1 MKILTIFFIR
11 LQKGTDMRKKKS
23 PLIWG
28 HRGASGHA
36 PENTLP
42 AFQMAADMGAD
53 GVELD
58 LQATRDGVLVVCH
71 DETVDRTSNGA
82 GWLKD
87 FTFKEIRKLD
97 FSAGNTAYEGV
108 KIPTMEEVL
117 DLLAPTGLT
126 INIELKT
133 GIIFYDRLE
142 DKILKLVS
150 DKNWEDRVIYSSFN
164 HYSVRRIRE
173 LNPDAKVGLLYA
185 DGPIDMPG
193 YGQRFGADALH
204 PAYYNLQYPNFM
216 EDCRRYG
223 LDVNVWTVNTTQELT
238 QCRELGVNAVI
249 TNYPEKARILYAE

>member
-1 MKILTIFFIR
+1 MTINN
-11 LQKGTDMRKKKS
+11 KTDH

-58 LQATRDGVLVVCH
+58 VQLTRDGVLAVCH
-71 DETVDRTSNGA
+71 DETIDRTSSGA

-87 FTFKEIRKLD
+87 FTFDELRSLD
-97 FSAGNTAYEGV
+97 FSNGNAAYEGV
-108 KIPTMEEVL
+108 KIPAMEEVF

-133 GIIFYDRLE
+133 GIVFYE
-142 DKILKLVS
+142 NIEEKILELAAR
-150 DKNWEDRVIYSSFN
+150 KNWEDRVIYSSFN
-164 HYSVRRIRE
+164 HYTVRRIKE
-173 LNPDAKVGLLYA
+173 LNPAAKVGLLYA

-193 YGQRFGADALH
+193 YGHRLEADALH
-204 PAYYNLQYPNFM
+204 PAFYNLQYPNYM

-223 LDVNVWTVNTTQELT
+223 LDVNVWTVNSAADLMK
-238 QCRELGVNAVI
+238 CREYGVNAVI
-249 TNYPEKARILYAE
+249 TNYPAKARELYEG

>member
-1 MKILTIFFIR
+1 MT
-11 LQKGTDMRKKKS
+11 TS
-23 PLIWG
+23 NHPLIWG

-58 LQATRDGVLVVCH
+58 VQLTRDGVLAVCH
-71 DETVDRTSNGA
+71 DETIDRTSSGA

-87 FTFKEIRKLD
+87 FTFDELRSLD
-97 FSAGNTAYEGV
+97 FSNGNAAYEGV
-108 KIPTMEEVL
+108 KIPAMEEVF

-133 GIIFYDRLE
+133 GIVFYE
-142 DKILKLVS
+142 NIEEKILELAAR
-150 DKNWEDRVIYSSFN
+150 KNWEDRVIYSSFN
-164 HYSVRRIRE
+164 HYTVRRIKE
-173 LNPDAKVGLLYA
+173 LNPAAKFGLLYA

-193 YGQRFGADALH
+193 YGHRLEADALH
-204 PAYYNLQYPNFM
+204 PAFYNLQYPNYM

-223 LDVNVWTVNTTQELT
+223 LDVNVWTVNSAADLMK
-238 QCRELGVNAVI
+238 CREYGVNAVI
-249 TNYPEKARILYAE
+249 TNYPAKARELYEG

>member
-1 MKILTIFFIR
+1 
-11 LQKGTDMRKKKS
+11 MRTNDH

-58 LQATRDGVLVVCH
+58 IQQTSDGVLVVCH

-82 GWLKD
+82 GWVKD
-87 FTFKEIRKLD
+87 FTFREIRALD
-97 FSAGNTAYEGV
+97 FSGGNAAYEGV
-108 KIPTMEEVL
+108 KIPSMEEVL

-133 GIIFYDRLE
+133 GIIFYDRIE
-142 DKILKLVS
+142 EKILKLVR
-150 DKNWEDRVIYSSFN
+150 DRNWEDRVIYSSFN
-164 HYSVRRIRE
+164 HYSVRKIKE
-173 LNPDAKVGLLYA
+173 LDPAAKTGLLYA

-193 YGQRFGADALH
+193 YGKRFRADALH
-204 PAYYNLQYPNFM
+204 PALYNLQYPDLM
-216 EDCRRYG
+216 SDCRRYG
-223 LDVNVWTVNTTQELT
+223 LAVNVWTVNTAQDL
-238 QCRELGVNAVI
+238 QLCRDLGVNAVI
-249 TNYPEKARILYAE
+249 TNYPEKARILYAGDPF

>member
-1 MKILTIFFIR
+1 MTINN
-11 LQKGTDMRKKKS
+11 KTDH

-58 LQATRDGVLVVCH
+58 VQLTRDGVLAVCH
-71 DETVDRTSNGA
+71 DETIDRTSSGA

-87 FTFKEIRKLD
+87 FTFDELRSLD
-97 FSAGNTAYEGV
+97 FSNGNAAYEGV
-108 KIPTMEEVL
+108 KIPAMEEVF

-133 GIIFYDRLE
+133 GIVFYE
-142 DKILKLVS
+142 NIEEKILELAAR
-150 DKNWEDRVIYSSFN
+150 KNWEDRVIYSSFN
-164 HYSVRRIRE
+164 HYTVRRIKE
-173 LNPDAKVGLLYA
+173 LNPAAKVRLLYA

-193 YGQRFGADALH
+193 YGHRLEADALH
-204 PAYYNLQYPNFM
+204 PAFYNLQYPNYM

-223 LDVNVWTVNTTQELT
+223 LDVNVWTVNSAADLMK
-238 QCRELGVNAVI
+238 CREYGVNAVI
-249 TNYPEKARILYAE
+249 TNYPAKARELYEG

>member
-1 MKILTIFFIR
+1 MTINN
-11 LQKGTDMRKKKS
+11 KTDH

-58 LQATRDGVLVVCH
+58 VQLTRDGVLAVCH
-71 DETVDRTSNGA
+71 DETIDRTSSGA

-87 FTFKEIRKLD
+87 FTFDELRSLD
-97 FSAGNTAYEGV
+97 FSNGNAAYEDV
-108 KIPTMEEVL
+108 KIPTMEEVFY
-117 DLLAPTGLT
+117 LLAPTGLT

-133 GIIFYDRLE
+133 GIIFYE
-142 DKILKLVS
+142 NIEEKILDLTK
-150 DKNWEDRVIYSSFN
+150 KMGWEDRVIYSSFN
-164 HYSVRRIRE
+164 HYSVRKIKE
-173 LNPDAKVGLLYA
+173 LDPGAKVGLLYG

-193 YGQRFGADALH
+193 YGRRLGADALH
-204 PAYYNLQYPNFM
+204 PAFYNLQYPDYM

-223 LDVNVWTVNTTQELT
+223 LDVSGWTVNSTADLM
-238 QCRELGVNAVI
+238 QCREYGVNAVI
-249 TNYPEKARILYAE
+249 TNYPDKALKLYGG